1 MSDDPTIHILLTTY
15 VRTDCAVRTVQA
27 INKNFL
33 WPNIQW
39 WVSDDGSPS
48 GHVEQL
54 TEVIEGSYTLYNSER
69 KGVGHGMNTCLRAI
83 FSQGTLV
90 LVLED
95 DWELIRP
102 FDPTPYVRLLEDYP
116 DYGMVRF
123 GYLSGNLLATT
134 ESKENR
140 ILWKLERNN
149 ETYRFAGHPS
159 LRHKRF
165 HESYGYYPE
174 DRSPGLTEL
183 AMCSNVNVLPG
194 PHIVYPAECGQW
206 GIFGHIGAE
215 HLGDIIPEGK

>member
-1 MSDDPTIHILLTTY
+1 MDEIIHVLLTTY
-15 VRTDCAVRTVQA
+15 VRTDCAVRTVDA
-27 INKNFL
+27 VKRNL
-33 WPNIQW
+33 RWPDIQW
-39 WVSDDGSPS
+39 WISDDGSPA
-48 GHVEQL
+48 GHVDQL
-54 TEVIEGSYTLYNSER
+54 VETINGPYTLYNSER

-95 DWELIRP
+95 DWELTNP
-102 FDPTPYVRLLEDYP
+102 FDPTPYVRLLEDHL
-116 DYGMVRF
+116 DYGMVRL
-123 GYLSGNLLATT
+123 GYLSGNLSGIT
-134 ESKENR
+134 ESVENR
-140 ILWKLERNN
+140 ILWRLKHNG

-183 AMCSNVNVLPG
+183 AMCHNVNAISG

-215 HLGDIIPEGK
+215 HLGDIEPET